1 MLLVAVVVVASVLSR
16 VIQLWH
22 QCTISPSWIYI
33 ACMSSCLP
41 MHCNGWF
48 NSQRSLNPTIDED
61 LCRQVSKFLQCI
73 LNIFNIDVNRRQN
86 WMSKVSS
93 VLPSAG
99 QSALPVILFSCNAP
113 AALPVIAPPPRPAP
127 APSASLFSPL
137 WLCPPS
143 LLLLTLLTPCP
154 LCPTPANGSARG
166 PDTPGTTH
174 QWWHRPGPRANGGR
188 GGDNQGEYIQ
198 TFLAEVYCTT
208 LCNGHEARSEH
219 HGHSSV

>member
-113 AALPVIAPPPRPAP
+113 AALPVIAPPPRPGP
-127 APSASLFSPL
+127 IRVFVLSPVTVSAFSP
-137 WLCPPS
+137 
-143 LLLLTLLTPCP
+143 
-154 LCPTPANGSARG
+154 A
-166 PDTPGTTH
+166 PDTPDSMSPVPHPGQWQCRWSRHPRDHAPMVAPPRATG
-174 QWWHRPGPRANGGR
+174 QWWPGR
-188 GGDNQGEYIQ
+188 G
-198 TFLAEVYCTT
+198 
-208 LCNGHEARSEH
+208 
-219 HGHSSV
+219 